1 MKQYLKH
8 WCSPGYPGNP
18 SNDPPV
24 QDRAAAAAAGLV
36 AGTLEQYLNFYIVAE
51 FSQFILSSP
60 RKIYIDFS
68 LQNVRNG

>member
-8 WCSPGYPGNP
+8 WCSPGYP

-24 QDRAAAAAAGLV
+24 QDRAAAAGLV
-36 AGTLEQYLNFYIVAE
+36 AGTLEQYLNFYKVAE
-51 FSQFILSSP
+51 FSQFIISSP
-60 RKIYIDFS
+60 RIIYIDFS